1 MLQGKTIVLGVTGGI
16 AAYKAAALCSKL
28 KQEGAEVHVIMTKSA
43 TEFITELTFQTLS
56 RQLVYTDTFDERD
69 ASVVSHID
77 LADRADLVLVAPA
90 TANVIGKMAH
100 GLADDMLTTTLLATT
115 APVIVAPAMNVHMY
129 THPAVQNNMS
139 ILRERGVQFIEP
151 EEGLLACGY
160 TGKGRMAE
168 PEHIIEQLKQWMASN
183 ALSVES
189 SLNSSTVSAALN
201 RLGGTPEAA
210 AQEEQLLYGKKVLVT
225 AGGTVERIDPVR
237 YITNDSSGKM
247 GFSIAEAARN
257 MGAQVIVVAGQTQVC
272 PPDGV
277 TLVRVESAQDMYEAV
292 MSRYPEIDLVV
303 KTAAVA
309 DYRPVNRAPQKLK
322 KTGER
327 LVIELERNPDILEE
341 LGRQKSKQFLVG
353 FAAETEHVDQHAA
366 DKLRRKR
373 LDLIVANDVSRSEGG
388 FGSDNNEVSIYDAEG
403 LVERVP
409 LMAKSGVAKRIL
421 QLAASRMNDPVRAQ
435 ARTEEVHPIE

>member
-129 THPAVQNNMS
+129 THPAVQHNMA

-168 PEHIIEQLKQWMASN
+168 PEHIVDQLKQWLASN
-183 ALSVES
+183 ELSIQS
-189 SLNSSTVSAALN
+189 GLNSLAANTAANRMDAKPEVS
-201 RLGGTPEAA
+201 
-210 AQEEQLLYGKKVLVT
+210 AQEEQLLYGKTVLVT

-247 GFSIAEAARN
+247 GFAIAEAARN

-272 PPDGV
+272 PPEGV

-292 MSRYPEIDLVV
+292 MSRYPEVDLVV

-341 LGRQKSKQFLVG
+341 LGRKKLKQFLVG

-421 QLAASRMNDPVRAQ
+421 QLAASRMNDPVRVQTRA
-435 ARTEEVHPIE
+435 EEVHPIE

>member
-56 RQLVYTDTFDERD
+56 RHLVYTDTFDERD
-69 ASVVSHID
+69 ASIVSHID
-77 LADRADLVLVAPA
+77 LADRADLILVAPA

-129 THPAVQNNMS
+129 VHPAVQHNMGM
-139 ILRERGVQFIEP
+139 LRERGVHFIEP

-183 ALSVES
+183 KLPERSGLSNVMTS
-189 SLNSSTVSAALN
+189 VKSNGSGVPT
-201 RLGGTPEAA
+201 EAA
-210 AQEEQLLYGKKVLVT
+210 AQEELLLYGKTVLVT

-247 GFSIAEAARN
+247 GFCYRRGSAKYGGSGGRSSRTNASMSARWGN
-257 MGAQVIVVAGQTQVC
+257 DC
-272 PPDGV
+272 PRGIH
-277 TLVRVESAQDMYEAV
+277 TGYVRGSHEPL
-292 MSRYPEIDLVV
+292 SRD
-303 KTAAVA
+303 
-309 DYRPVNRAPQKLK
+309 
-322 KTGER
+322 
-327 LVIELERNPDILEE
+327 
-341 LGRQKSKQFLVG
+341 
-353 FAAETEHVDQHAA
+353 
-366 DKLRRKR
+366 
-373 LDLIVANDVSRSEGG
+373 
-388 FGSDNNEVSIYDAEG
+388 
-403 LVERVP
+403 
-409 LMAKSGVAKRIL
+409 
-421 QLAASRMNDPVRAQ
+421 
-435 ARTEEVHPIE
+435 

>member
-139 ILRERGVQFIEP
+139 ILREGGVQFIEP

-183 ALSVES
+183 ALSDQS
-189 SLNSSTVSAALN
+189 SLNSSTASAASN
-201 RLGGTPEAA
+201 RLGGTPEAT

-247 GFSIAEAARN
+247 GFAIAEAARN